1 MMFSYDPNHKEIGY
15 VFRRPCD
22 SVLFIRDVRN
32 SLFKFILHTNIPV
45 GYISQYV
52 NHRNLLV
59 WHLAFAIL
67 FTTMHVEFIFS
78 ILVSLLL
85 Q

>member
-1 MMFSYDPNHKEIGY
+1 MFSCDPNHKEIGY
-15 VFRRPCD
+15 LFRRPCD
-22 SVLFIRDVRN
+22 SVHFISDVRN
-32 SLFKFILHTNIPV
+32 SLFKFILYTNIPV
-45 GYISQYV
+45 EYISQYE

-59 WHLAFAIL
+59 WLLAFAML
-67 FTTMHVEFIFS
+67 FTAPHVEFTVS

>member
-1 MMFSYDPNHKEIGY
+1 MFGCDPNHKEIGY
-15 VFRRPCD
+15 LFRRPCD

-45 GYISQYV
+45 GYISQYE

-59 WHLAFAIL
+59 WLLAFAIL
-67 FTTMHVEFIFS
+67 FTAMHVEFIVS
-78 ILVSLLL
+78 MLVSLLP